1 MLSYLRAMSIT
12 TPKLTAGQIRGFW
25 AAWGG
30 WTLDGMDSF
39 IYALVLPPAM
49 RELLPKSGLAAT
61 PANTGYYGS
70 LLFALFLLGWG
81 ISFLWGPIADRF
93 GRVRILML
101 TILCYS
107 FFTLLGGVA
116 ANIWQLG
123 IFRLLAGIGIGGEWT
138 LGGTLV
144 AEQWPESK
152 RVQGGAYMHSGY
164 YVGTLL
170 AGLLNYVV
178 GARYGWRAMFL
189 VGGSP
194 ALLVAFIRWGVAEPE
209 RWQKSKKLT
218 ARQSLGRLFS
228 PSLRRRTFSNGL
240 FVLISMIGLWAGS
253 VYVPS
258 AVTQLAA
265 RAGRASEAAHLAS
278 NATVLLSVGTI
289 LGCLLTPWLME
300 RLGRRGTLGVFFA
313 LMAIFITLG
322 FGYSFYLSQN
332 ALPWFMSCLFFLGIG
347 GASFCVYTIWLP
359 EQYPTECRASAFAF
373 ATAFGRFLA
382 AGITFLVGAG
392 VAYFGTVGKPVALT
406 AIAFVLGLL
415 LLPLGLETKG
425 QPLPE

>member
-1 MLSYLRAMSIT
+1 METVTVANSH
-12 TPKLTAGQIRGFW
+12 LTSGQIRGFW

-30 WTLDGMDSF
+30 WMLDGMDSF

-49 RELLPKSGLAAT
+49 RELLPKSGIAAT
-61 PANTGYYGS
+61 PANTGYYGGV
-70 LLFALFLLGWG
+70 LFALFLIGWG
-81 ISFLWGPIADRF
+81 LSFLWGPVADRF
-93 GRVRILML
+93 GRVRTLIL

-107 FFTLLGGVA
+107 LFTFLGGIA

-138 LGGTLV
+138 IGGTLI

-152 RVQGGAYMHSGY
+152 RLQGGAYMHSGY

-170 AGLLNYVV
+170 AGLMNYTI
-178 GARYGWRAMFL
+178 GAHYGWRAMFL
-189 VGGSP
+189 LGGSP

-209 RWQKSKKLT
+209 RWEKSKKLG
-218 ARQSLGRLFS
+218 AVNAFLRLFS
-228 PSLRRRTFSNGL
+228 AAFRRRTICNGL

-265 RAGRASEAAHLAS
+265 RAGRMSEAPHLAS

-289 LGCLLTPWLME
+289 LGCLMTPWLMQAF
-300 RLGRRGTLGVFFA
+300 GRRGALGFFFV
-313 LMAIFITLG
+313 LMAVFIALG
-322 FGYSFYLSQN
+322 FGYAFYLVDG
-332 ALPWFMSCLFFLGIG
+332 ALQWFMACLFFLGVG

-359 EQYPTECRASAFAF
+359 EQYPTDCRASAFGF
-373 ATAFGRFLA
+373 ATSFGRFVA

-392 VAYFGTVGKPVALT
+392 VSHFGTLGTPVALT
-406 AIAFVLGLL
+406 SIAFVLGLL
-415 LLPLGLETKG
+415 LLPLGKETRG
-425 QPLPE
+425 ESLPD

>member
-1 MLSYLRAMSIT
+1 MQIG
-12 TPKLTAGQIRGFW
+12 TPVIAGVRLTAVQIRGFW

-39 IYALVLPPAM
+39 IYALVLTPAM
-49 RELLPKSGLAAT
+49 RDLLPRSGMAAT

-70 LLFALFLLGWG
+70 ILFALFLVGWG
-81 ISFLWGPIADRF
+81 ISFLWGPFADRF
-93 GRVRILML
+93 GRVRTLML
-101 TILCYS
+101 AILCYS
-107 FFTLLGGVA
+107 LFTLLGGFA

-123 IFRLLAGIGIGGEWT
+123 AFRLLAGIGIGGEWT

-170 AGLLNYVV
+170 AGLLNYFI
-178 GARYGWRAMFL
+178 GTRYGWRAMFL
-189 VGGSP
+189 LGGSP
-194 ALLVAFIRWGVAEPE
+194 ALLVALIRWGVKEPD
-209 RWQKSKKLT
+209 RWQGATKLS
-218 ARQSLGRLFS
+218 APKAFAQLFS
-228 PSLRRRTFSNGL
+228 PRFRRRTLLNVV
-240 FVLISMIGLWAGS
+240 FVLISMVGLWAGS

-258 AVTQLAA
+258 AVTQLAV
-265 RAGRASEAAHLAS
+265 RANRAADAPQLAS
-278 NATVLLSVGTI
+278 YATVLLSVGTI
-289 LGCLLTPWLME
+289 LGCLLTPWLML

-313 LMAIFITLG
+313 IMATFITLG
-322 FGYSFYLSQN
+322 FGYSFYLPQN
-332 ALPWFMSCLFFLGIG
+332 ALPWFITCLFFLGVG

-392 VAYFGTVGKPVALT
+392 VAYFGTLGKPVALT
-406 AIAFVLGLL
+406 ALAFALGLL
-415 LLPLGLETKG
+415 LIPFGEETKG
-425 QPLPE
+425 QSLPE

>member
-1 MLSYLRAMSIT
+1 MQMGAPVTAGI
-12 TPKLTAGQIRGFW
+12 KLTASQVRGFW

-39 IYALVLPPAM
+39 IYALVLTPAM
-49 RELLPKSGLAAT
+49 RDLLPASGIAAT
-61 PANTGYYGS
+61 PAHTGYYGGI
-70 LLFALFLLGWG
+70 LFALFLVGWG
-81 ISFLWGPIADRF
+81 ISFVWGPIADRF
-93 GRVRILML
+93 GRVRTLML
-101 TILCYS
+101 SILCYS
-107 FFTLLGGVA
+107 LFTLLGGFA
-116 ANIWQLG
+116 TNIWQLG
-123 IFRLLAGIGIGGEWT
+123 LFRLLAGIGIGGEWT

-170 AGLLNYVV
+170 AGLLNYFI

-189 VGGSP
+189 LGGSP

-209 RWQKSKKLT
+209 RWQAAKKLS
-218 ARQSLGRLFS
+218 ARQAFAQLFS
-228 PSLRRRTFSNGL
+228 AEWRRRTVLNGVL
-240 FVLISMIGLWAGS
+240 VLISMIGLWAGS

-258 AVTQLAA
+258 AVTQLAI
-265 RAGRASEAAHLAS
+265 RAGRPAEAPHLAS

-289 LGCLLTPWLME
+289 LGCLLTPGFMP
-300 RLGRRGTLGVFFA
+300 RLGRRGTLAFFFA
-313 LMAIFITLG
+313 LMAAFISLG
-322 FGYSFYLSQN
+322 FGYAFYLSQN
-332 ALPWFMSCLFFLGIG
+332 ALPWFMTCLFFLGVG

-392 VAYFGTVGKPVALT
+392 VGYFGTLGKPVALT
-406 AIAFVLGLL
+406 AIPFALGLFL
-415 LLPLGLETKG
+415 IPLARETKG

>member
-1 MLSYLRAMSIT
+1 MESS
-12 TPKLTAGQIRGFW
+12 KLNAGQIRGFW

-39 IYALVLPPAM
+39 IYALVLAPAM
-49 RELLPKSGLAAT
+49 RELLPKSGVAAT
-61 PANTGYYGS
+61 AANTGFYGS
-70 LLFALFLLGWG
+70 ILFALFLVGWG
-81 ISFLWGPIADRF
+81 ISFLWGPVADRF
-93 GRVRILML
+93 GRVRTLML

-107 FFTLLGGVA
+107 LFTFLGGIA
-116 ANIWQLG
+116 ANIWELG

-138 LGGTLV
+138 LGGTLL

-164 YVGTLL
+164 YFGTLL
-170 AGLLNYVV
+170 AGLLNYAI

-189 VGGSP
+189 VGGTP
-194 ALLVAFIRWGVAEPE
+194 ALLVAFIRWGVSEPE
-209 RWQKSKKLT
+209 RWRIRKKLS
-218 ARQSLGRLFS
+218 ASGAFWRLFS
-228 PSLRRRTFSNGL
+228 KEFRRRTIANGL

-265 RAGRASEAAHLAS
+265 RAGRGSEAPHLAS
-278 NATVLLSVGTI
+278 QATVLLSVGTI
-289 LGCLLTPWLME
+289 LGCLLTPWL
-300 RLGRRGTLGVFFA
+300 LTNFGRRGALAFFFA
-313 LMAIFITLG
+313 LMAIFIPLG
-322 FGYSFYLSQN
+322 FGYSFYLKQD
-332 ALPWFMSCLFFLGIG
+332 ALQWFMACLFLLGVG

-392 VAYFGTVGKPVALT
+392 VSYFGTLGKPVALT
-406 AIAFVLGLL
+406 AIAFFMGLF
-415 LLPLGLETKG
+415 LLPLGEETKG
-425 QPLPE
+425 QTLPA

>member
-1 MLSYLRAMSIT
+1 MD
-12 TPKLTAGQIRGFW
+12 KLTGNQIRGFW

-39 IYALVLPPAM
+39 IYALVLTPAM
-49 RELLPKSGLAAT
+49 RDLLPKAGIAAT

-70 LLFALFLLGWG
+70 ILFALFLVGWG
-81 ISFLWGPIADRF
+81 ISFVWGPIADRF
-93 GRVRILML
+93 GRVRTLML

-107 FFTLLGGVA
+107 LFTFLGGVA
-116 ANIWQLG
+116 VNVWQLG
-123 IFRLLAGIGIGGEWT
+123 VFRLLAGVGIGGEWT

-170 AGLLNYVV
+170 AGLLNYAI

-209 RWQKSKKLT
+209 RWQQRKKPG
-218 ARQSLGRLFS
+218 AREAFLRLFS
-228 PSLRRRTFSNGL
+228 RQLRRRTLCNGV

-258 AVTQLAA
+258 AVTQLAG
-265 RAGRASEAAHLAS
+265 RAGRAAESAHLAS

-289 LGCLLTPWLME
+289 LGCLLTPGLM
-300 RLGRRGTLGVFFA
+300 RRMGRRGTLGFFFV

-322 FGYSFYLSQN
+322 FGYAFYLPHN
-332 ALPWFMSCLFFLGIG
+332 ALRWFMTCLFFLGLG

-373 ATAFGRFLA
+373 ATAFGRFIA
-382 AGITFLVGAG
+382 AGVTFIVGAG
-392 VAYFGTVGKPVALT
+392 VSHFGTLGKPVALT
-406 AIAFVLGLL
+406 AIAFALGLL
-415 LLPLGLETKG
+415 LLPLGHETKG
-425 QPLPE
+425 QALPE

>member
-1 MLSYLRAMSIT
+1 M
-12 TPKLTAGQIRGFW
+12 F
-25 AAWGG
+25 
-30 WTLDGMDSF
+30 
-39 IYALVLPPAM
+39 
-49 RELLPKSGLAAT
+49 
-61 PANTGYYGS
+61 
-70 LLFALFLLGWG
+70 
-81 ISFLWGPIADRF
+81 
-93 GRVRILML
+93 

-107 FFTLLGGVA
+107 LFTFLGGVA
-116 ANIWQLG
+116 ANVWQLG

-170 AGLLNYVV
+170 AGLLNYEI

-209 RWQKSKKLT
+209 RWQQGKRLS
-218 ARQSLGRLFS
+218 ARGAFLRLFS
-228 PSLRRRTFSNGL
+228 AELRRRTLCNGL

-258 AVTQLAA
+258 AVTQLAT
-265 RAGRASEAAHLAS
+265 RAGRAAESAHLAS

-289 LGCLLTPWLME
+289 LGCLLTPWLMG
-300 RLGRRGTLGVFFA
+300 RMGRRGTLGFFFA
-313 LMAIFITLG
+313 LMAIFIALG
-322 FGYSFYLSQN
+322 FGYTFYLPHD
-332 ALPWFMSCLFFLGIG
+332 ALRWFMTCLFFLGVG

-359 EQYPTECRASAFAF
+359 EQYPTECRASAFGF
-373 ATAFGRFLA
+373 ATAFGRFIA
-382 AGITFLVGAG
+382 AGVTFIVGAG
-392 VAYFGTVGKPVALT
+392 VSHFGTLGKPVALT
-406 AIAFVLGLL
+406 AIVFACGLL
-415 LLPLGLETKG
+415 LLPLGQETKG
-425 QPLPE
+425 QALPD

>member
-1 MLSYLRAMSIT
+1 MATETAANSH
-12 TPKLTAGQIRGFW
+12 LTSGQIRGFW

-30 WTLDGMDSF
+30 WMLDGMDSF
-39 IYALVLPPAM
+39 IYALVLAPAM
-49 RELLPKSGLAAT
+49 RELLPKSGIPAT

-70 LLFALFLLGWG
+70 VLFALFLIGWG
-81 ISFLWGPIADRF
+81 ISFLWGPVADRF
-93 GRVRILML
+93 GRVRTLML

-107 FFTLLGGVA
+107 LFTLLGGIA

-138 LGGTLV
+138 IGGTLI

-170 AGLLNYVV
+170 AGLLNYTI
-178 GARYGWRAMFL
+178 GAHYGWRAMFL
-189 VGGSP
+189 LGGSP

-209 RWQKSKKLT
+209 RWEKSRKLG
-218 ARQSLGRLFS
+218 AYAAFFRLFS
-228 PSLRRRTFSNGL
+228 PAFRRRTICNGL

-258 AVTQLAA
+258 AVTRLAA
-265 RAGRASEAAHLAS
+265 RAGRMAEAPHLAS

-289 LGCLLTPWLME
+289 LGCLLTPWLV
-300 RLGRRGTLGVFFA
+300 RTFGRRGALGFFFA
-313 LMAIFITLG
+313 LMAVFIALG
-322 FGYSFYLSQN
+322 FGYSYYLVED
-332 ALPWFMSCLFFLGIG
+332 ALIWFMACLFFLGVG

-359 EQYPTECRASAFAF
+359 EQYPTDCRASAFGF
-373 ATAFGRFLA
+373 ATSFGRFVA
-382 AGITFLVGAG
+382 AGVTFLVGAG
-392 VAYFGTVGKPVALT
+392 ISYFGTLGTPVALT
-406 AIAFVLGLL
+406 SIAFVLGLL
-415 LLPLGLETKG
+415 LLPLGQETKG
-425 QPLPE
+425 KTLPE

>member
-1 MLSYLRAMSIT
+1 MANSH
-12 TPKLTAGQIRGFW
+12 LTSGQIRGFW

-30 WTLDGMDSF
+30 WMLDGMDSF

-49 RELLPKSGLAAT
+49 RELLPKSGIAAT
-61 PANTGYYGS
+61 PANTGYYGGV
-70 LLFALFLLGWG
+70 LFALFLIGWG
-81 ISFLWGPIADRF
+81 LSFLWGPVADRF
-93 GRVRILML
+93 GRVRTLIL

-107 FFTLLGGVA
+107 LFTFLGGIA

-138 LGGTLV
+138 IGGTLI

-152 RVQGGAYMHSGY
+152 RLQGGAYMHSGY

-170 AGLLNYVV
+170 AGLMNYTI
-178 GARYGWRAMFL
+178 GAHYGWRAMFL
-189 VGGSP
+189 LGGSP

-209 RWQKSKKLT
+209 RWEKSKKLG
-218 ARQSLGRLFS
+218 AVNAFLRLFS
-228 PSLRRRTFSNGL
+228 AAFRRRTICNGL

-265 RAGRASEAAHLAS
+265 RAGRMSEAPHLAS

-289 LGCLLTPWLME
+289 LGCLMTPWLMQAF
-300 RLGRRGTLGVFFA
+300 GRRGALGFFFV
-313 LMAIFITLG
+313 LMAVFIALG
-322 FGYSFYLSQN
+322 FGYAFYLVDG
-332 ALPWFMSCLFFLGIG
+332 ALQWFMACLFFLGVG

-359 EQYPTECRASAFAF
+359 EQYPTDCRASAFGF
-373 ATAFGRFLA
+373 ATSFGRFVA

-392 VAYFGTVGKPVALT
+392 VSHFGTLGTPVALT
-406 AIAFVLGLL
+406 SIAFVLGLL
-415 LLPLGLETKG
+415 LLPLGKETRG
-425 QPLPE
+425 ESLPD

>member
-1 MLSYLRAMSIT
+1 METVTVANSH
-12 TPKLTAGQIRGFW
+12 LTSGQIRGFW

-30 WTLDGMDSF
+30 WMLDGMDSF

-49 RELLPKSGLAAT
+49 RELLPKSGIAAT
-61 PANTGYYGS
+61 PANTGYYGGV
-70 LLFALFLLGWG
+70 LFALFLIGWG
-81 ISFLWGPIADRF
+81 ISFLWGPVADRF
-93 GRVRILML
+93 GRVRTLIL

-107 FFTLLGGVA
+107 LFTFLGGIA

-138 LGGTLV
+138 IGGTLI

-152 RVQGGAYMHSGY
+152 RLQGGAYMHSGY

-170 AGLLNYVV
+170 AGLMNYTI
-178 GARYGWRAMFL
+178 GAHYGWRAMFL
-189 VGGSP
+189 LGGSP

-209 RWQKSKKLT
+209 RWEKSKKLG
-218 ARQSLGRLFS
+218 AVNAFLRLFS
-228 PSLRRRTFSNGL
+228 AAFRRRTICNGL

-265 RAGRASEAAHLAS
+265 RAGRMSEAPHLAS

-289 LGCLLTPWLME
+289 LGCLMTPWLMQAF
-300 RLGRRGTLGVFFA
+300 GRRGALGFFFV
-313 LMAIFITLG
+313 LMAVFIALG
-322 FGYSFYLSQN
+322 FGYAFYLVDG
-332 ALPWFMSCLFFLGIG
+332 ALQWFMACLFFLGVG

-359 EQYPTECRASAFAF
+359 EQYPTDCRASAFGF
-373 ATAFGRFLA
+373 ATSFGRFVA

-392 VAYFGTVGKPVALT
+392 VSHFGTLGTPVALT
-406 AIAFVLGLL
+406 SIAFVLGLL
-415 LLPLGLETKG
+415 LLPLGKETRG
-425 QPLPE
+425 ESLPD

>member
-1 MLSYLRAMSIT
+1 MDEEETA
-12 TPKLTAGQIRGFW
+12 KLTSGQIRGFW

-39 IYALVLPPAM
+39 IYALVLAPAM
-49 RELLPKSGLAAT
+49 RELLPNSGIAAT

-70 LLFALFLLGWG
+70 ILFALFLVGWG
-81 ISFLWGPIADRF
+81 LSFLWGPLADHF
-93 GRVRILML
+93 GRVRTLML

-107 FFTLLGGVA
+107 LFTFLGGIA
-116 ANIWQLG
+116 NNIWQLG
-123 IFRLLAGIGIGGEWT
+123 VFRLLAGIGIGGEWT

-178 GARYGWRAMFL
+178 GAHWGWRAMFL
-189 VGGSP
+189 VGGAP
-194 ALLVAFIRWGVAEPE
+194 ALLVAFIRWGVAEPR
-209 RWQKSKKLT
+209 RWQEGKKLST
-218 ARQSLGRLFS
+218 GSAFFQLFS
-228 PSLRRRTFSNGL
+228 ATFRRRTISNGL

-258 AVTQLAA
+258 AVTQLAT
-265 RAGRASEAAHLAS
+265 RAGRSSEAPHLAS

-289 LGCLLTPWLME
+289 LGCLLTPWLTL
-300 RLGRRGTLGVFFA
+300 RFGRRGALGFFFA
-313 LMAIFITLG
+313 MMAIFISLG
-322 FGYSFYLSQN
+322 FGYSFYLAHN
-332 ALPWFMSCLFFLGIG
+332 ALQWFMTCLFFLGVG

-359 EQYPTECRASAFAF
+359 EQYPTQCRASAFAF

-382 AGITFLVGAG
+382 AGITFLVGDG
-392 VAYFGTVGKPVALT
+392 VSYYGTLGKPVALT
-406 AIAFVLGLL
+406 AIAFILGLF
-415 LLPLGLETKG
+415 LLPLGQETKG
-425 QPLPE
+425 QTLPD